1 MVSEIITFAG
11 AGVLLVER
19 RGRRDPLD
27 PKRQIEI
34 RTLLDSMPEMVAI
47 IDTQEKIVDA
57 NESASRMLGIHREEL
72 IGRRVTDLARKL
84 DVAPRSNLVQFQ
96 KPLTARALT
105 GETISAEHRA
115 YRHPLSG
122 AMMELLVSANP
133 IRNENGEIQG
143 AMLIGRDITE
153 LTHLQQRIADIERHQ
168 AIGHVA
174 AGIAHDF
181 NNTLQTISQAVSVL
195 QLAPDRKPEERK
207 VFLNMIQNA
216 VQRGAEVISRIRDHL
231 RTGTSTSCELDTR
244 KLMEDAIELT
254 RPLWQTSRVA
264 LEREFQEVSKVRGNA
279 ADLVRVFT
287 NLIINAVQ
295 AMPNGGNLYLGCE
308 DRGRDVHA
316 WVRDTGSGIPAEAQK
331 RIFDPYFTTK
341 AGGTGLGLSGAH
353 KILVDL
359 GGKITFQ
366 SAMGNGTQFD
376 VYLPKS
382 GENRAAWNGSGA
394 A

>member
-47 IDTQEKIVDA
+47 VDTQEKIVDA
-57 NESASRMLGIHREEL
+57 NESASRLLGIEREEL
-72 IGRRVTDLARKL
+72 IGRRITDLTRKL
-84 DVAPRSNLVQFQ
+84 DLAPRGNIVQFQ
-96 KPLTARALT
+96 KPLIARALT
-105 GETISAEHRA
+105 GETVSAEHRA
-115 YRHPLSG
+115 YRHPTSG
-122 AMMELLVSANP
+122 GMMELLVSANP

-216 VQRGAEVISRIRDHL
+216 VQRGAEVISRIKDHL
-231 RTGTSTSCELDTR
+231 RTGTSSTCELDTR

-254 RPLWQTSRVA
+254 RPLWQTSLITVD
-264 LEREFQEVSKVRGNA
+264 RELKEVSKVRGNA

-295 AMPNGGNLYLGCE
+295 AMPKGGSLYVGCE

-316 WVRDTGSGIPAEAQK
+316 WVRDTGTGIPPEAQK

-341 AGGTGLGLSGAH
+341 AGGTGLGLSGARR
-353 KILVDL
+353 ILVEL
-359 GGKITFQ
+359 GGEISFQ
-366 SAMGNGTQFD
+366 SANEKGTQFD

-382 GENRAAWNGSGA
+382 GENRATWNGSVTA
-394 A
+394 